1 MVSCIF
7 GTLAANQ
14 AALTVQ
20 IAGSGA
26 VTRSPSSNAYSLNQS
41 VTLTAT
47 AGTGQKFQG
56 WSGDASGS
64 VSSLTV
70 VMDRSRVITATFG
83 STAPPQVS
91 VQPTNLTVAAGQNVE
106 FTAAVTGGTAL
117 GYQWLKEGVPL
128 AGATGAGLSLPAV
141 TFADAGRYAVVVSY
155 AGGSVTSAAAW
166 LVVDGQSYLLL
177 GLYPG
182 LSLHGTLGRTYRI
195 DYTVDVAA
203 PTNWLPLASVMLT
216 NSPWMWF
223 DTTATNASQRFYRAV
238 EE

>member
-41 VTLTAT
+41 VTLTVT

-141 TFADAGRYAVVVSY
+141 TFADAGRYAVVVTY
-155 AGGSVTSAAAW
+155 TGGSVTSAPAL
-166 LVVDGQSYLLL
+166 LVVTGQSYLLL

-182 LSLHGTLGRTYRI
+182 LTLHGTVGRTYEI
-195 DYTVDVAA
+195 EYTVDVAP
-203 PTNWLPLASVMLT
+203 PTNWLPLATVTLT
-216 NSPWMWF
+216 NSPWLWF
-223 DTTATNASQRFYRAV
+223 DTQATNASQRFYRAV